1 MKLLR
6 PNWLVKSECRVSL
19 ALAVAVICCIPAGAQ
34 QSGSVLP
41 DGKGKQET
49 ARICSAC
56 HGLETVTT
64 ERHDKAGWQ
73 NVVDDMVSR
82 GADGT
87 DAELKLVV
95 DYLAKYFGPK
105 STDQH

>member
-1 MKLLR
+1 
-6 PNWLVKSECRVSL
+6 VKDKGRVSIL
-19 ALAVAVICCIPAGAQ
+19 VMMATGLCLPSAA
-34 QSGSVLP
+34 QSGATMP

-49 ARICSAC
+49 VRICGAC
-56 HGLETVTT
+56 HNLETVTT

-87 DAELKLVV
+87 DEDLKMVV
-95 DYLAKYFGPK
+95 NYLSKYFAPK
-105 STDQH
+105 SGSSN